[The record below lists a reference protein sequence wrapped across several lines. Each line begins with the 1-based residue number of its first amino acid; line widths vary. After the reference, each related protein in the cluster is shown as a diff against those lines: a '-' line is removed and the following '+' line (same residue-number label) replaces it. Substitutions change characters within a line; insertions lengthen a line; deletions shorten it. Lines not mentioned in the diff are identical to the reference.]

1 MNIVALA
8 VRKYRLTVLG
18 IVLLLTMGTLSYLMI
33 PRREDPLIKV
43 PGATVIVH
51 YPGGGSRDVE
61 RHLSKPIEEKINEIE
76 AIDRIFSSS
85 SQGISLTL
93 MEFDPDSD
101 MDQNMQELR
110 EKIREAEAGFPE
122 EVLDPEITRWKSE
135 TVSLIVNLGGPFS
148 YQELYR
154 HAKTVKRHL
163 QTIPQIMTLEI
174 DGNQEKEVH
183 VELQPGRLSQYMIS
197 LDEVI
202 GRLKTENVSL
212 PGGHMDLGRRRYQ
225 VRTQEEFAR
234 AGEIGNTIV
243 GAYGDRPV
251 FLKDLAH
258 VEDGYERPEYLVRM
272 NGRKSVN
279 VLVTQK
285 PKSNLLSVSKEIRD
299 RLSQLTGDLPPKL
312 ELTLFADQSRSVSKR
327 LSGFQKNLAMGA
339 ALVVILTVLLMNARM
354 AFVVVFLIPLSVAF
368 SVIMMFRLGLTLNQI
383 TLASMIVVLGMLVDN
398 GIVVVENIQ
407 RHLDSGKERLEAV
420 LTGSREVLGAIG
432 SSTMTTI
439 LAFTPLLFMTG
450 HTGQFIRGIP
460 ITMISAI
467 AGSLL
472 VAIFVSPL
480 MSYRLL
486 KPRNS
491 KKMDDHLILGSYAR
505 ILEWALDH
513 KIIILGLALAAFV
526 GSLFS
531 IPGLGLQ
538 FFPKAEKDL
547 FIIEATLPQGD
558 NIESTLETA
567 GRIERLLLAREEVT
581 SVMSH
586 VGKSGPK
593 VYYNLNM
600 FRLIE
605 PNKAQFFV
613 NLEDNERRVSASRL
627 IGELRPLM
635 DRFSGARIELKE
647 LEQGPPVGAPVAIKI
662 KGDDLDVLTRL
673 ALKYKTLLESIPGA
687 VDVNDDASETVPQIG
702 IRVNSDKARL
712 LGISN
717 AAIARTL
724 RTAIFGTTA
733 TSFRQEDEEIDVK
746 VSFSEASRNDVSLF
760 DDAYLASVRGFKVP
774 FRQVADIE
782 FVSDISRIRRENLVR
797 TATVRCEVQ
806 GALPNAVV
814 DELKARAAS
823 IKTPPGYLVEY
834 EGETKERNE
843 SFLSLGWAMLAA
855 LMLVYVVLVAQFDS
869 YKQPIVIALTLPL
882 GLVGAVLGL
891 WITGYPFGFM
901 AFLGLVS
908 LTGIVVNDAIVLI
921 DFVNAQRKEGADI
934 RSAVIQ
940 AGRLRFRPV
949 LLTTISTV
957 AGLLPLCLGGGSLWG
972 PMGNVIVFG
981 LSMATLL
988 TLIVIPVMYEIIEKQ
1003 RSIPG

>member
-1 MNIVALA
+1 MNLVALS

-18 IVLLLTMGTLSYLMI
+18 VVLLLTMGTLSYMMI

-43 PGATVIVH
+43 PGATVVVL
-51 YPGGGSRDVE
+51 YPGGGTRDVE
-61 RHLSKPIEEKINEIE
+61 RHLSQPIEEKINEIE

-110 EKIREAEAGFPE
+110 EKIREAEADFPE
-122 EVLDPEITRWKSE
+122 DVLDPEITRWKSE
-135 TVSLIVNLGGPFS
+135 TVSMIINLSGPFT

-174 DGNQEKEVH
+174 DGNQEREVY
-183 VELQPGRLSQYMIS
+183 VELEPGRLSQYMIS
-197 LDEVI
+197 LDELI
-202 GRLKTENVSL
+202 GRLKTQNVSL

-243 GAYGDRPV
+243 GTYGDRPV

-285 PKSNLLSVSKEIRD
+285 PRSNLLCASREIRH
-299 RLSQLTGDLPPKL
+299 RLSEISGDLPPKI
-312 ELTLFADQSRSVSKR
+312 ELTLFADQSRSVSER

-339 ALVVILTVLLMNARM
+339 ALVVILTVVLMNARM

-368 SVIMMFRLGLTLNQI
+368 SVILLFRLGLTLNQI

-407 RHLDSGKERLEAV
+407 RHLDLGEERLEAA
-420 LTGSREVLGAIG
+420 LTGSREVLGAVG

-450 HTGQFIRGIP
+450 HTGQFIQGIP
-460 ITMISAI
+460 ITMISAV

-472 VAIFVSPL
+472 VAVFVSPL

-486 KPRNS
+486 KAQNHEET
-491 KKMDDHLILGSYAR
+491 KEHLIVGSYSR
-505 ILEWALDH
+505 ILKWALDH
-513 KIIILGLALAAFV
+513 KIIVLALALAAFL

-531 IPGLGLQ
+531 IPRLGLQ

-558 NIESTLETA
+558 NIASTLETA
-567 GRIERLLLAREEVT
+567 ERIERLLLAREEVT

-586 VGKSGPK
+586 VGRNGPK
-593 VYYNLNM
+593 IYYNLNM

-613 NLEDNERRVSASRL
+613 HLDGHDRRVNASRL
-627 IGELRPLM
+627 IQELRPLM
-635 DRFSGARIELKE
+635 DRFSGTRIELKE
-647 LEQGPPVGAPVAIKI
+647 LEQGPPVGAPIAVKI

-673 ALKYKTLLESIPGA
+673 AREYKKLLESIPGA
-687 VDVNDDASETVPQIG
+687 VDVNDDASETIPQIR
-702 IRVNSDKARL
+702 IHVRSDKARL

-717 AAIARTL
+717 AAVARTL

-733 TSFRQEDEEIDVK
+733 TSFRQEDEEVDVK
-746 VSFSEASRNDVSLF
+746 VSFPEPSRNDLSLF
-760 DDAYLASVRGFKVP
+760 DDLYPASVKGFKVP

-782 FVSDISRIRRENLVR
+782 FASDIGRIRRENLVR
-797 TATVRCEVQ
+797 TATVRSEVQ
-806 GALPNAVV
+806 GKLPSAIVA
-814 DELKARAAS
+814 ELKAGAAS
-823 IKTPPGYLVEY
+823 IRTPPGYLIEF

-843 SFLSLGWAMLAA
+843 SFLSLAWAMLAA

-869 YKQPIVIALTLPL
+869 YKQPFVIALALPL
-882 GLVGAVLGL
+882 GLVGAVVGL
-891 WITGYPFGFM
+891 WITGFPFGFM

-921 DFVNAQRKEGADI
+921 DFINARRKEGSDV
-934 RSAVIQ
+934 RSAVIE
-940 AGRLRFRPV
+940 AGRVRFRPV

-957 AGLLPLCLGGGSLWG
+957 AGLLPLCLAGGSLWG

-988 TLIVIPVMYEIIEKQ
+988 TLIVVPVIYEIVEQ
-1003 RSIPG
+1003 QQE